1 MSQYHGHPRSQNT
14 AAGTPEPSPEISS
27 QQPYPCNHQQVSG
40 FLQPPAPF
48 SQQLLSLSASR
59 YAPNE
64 HPLDWEILQLLSF
77 QQDPDSQAVHQQFQP
92 SHHVTTTTPD
102 CHPLSDQRYSEK
114 VIPTSS
120 RGVGYPVLGEHLH
133 DHNGDNSVWSSMDDL
148 SLQNVQGSS
157 IEPYNT
163 SFEGY
168 GYSQSQ
174 QHRTEQSIMHQPN
187 ALSRLDSWNGS
198 PGLYQSDVISKNS
211 RPEGMRFSPF
221 PRSATK
227 NYEAGGEVDI
237 QLWNREIPPDR
248 QWSDPQRI

>member
-27 QQPYPCNHQQVSG
+27 QQPYPCNHQQDSG
-40 FLQPPAPF
+40 FFQPPAPF

-64 HPLDWEILQLLSF
+64 HPLDWEILQSLSF
-77 QQDPDSQAVHQQFQP
+77 QQDADSQAVHQQFQP
-92 SHHVTTTTPD
+92 SDHVTTTTPN

-114 VIPTSS
+114 VIHTSS

-168 GYSQSQ
+168 G
-174 QHRTEQSIMHQPN
+174 
-187 ALSRLDSWNGS
+187 
-198 PGLYQSDVISKNS
+198 
-211 RPEGMRFSPF
+211 
-221 PRSATK
+221 
-227 NYEAGGEVDI
+227 
-237 QLWNREIPPDR
+237 DR
-248 QWSDPQRI
+248 QDWVEEDWVKEDWNEEDWVEEDWTEEDWTEEDCWEDCQRLPRTAAKE